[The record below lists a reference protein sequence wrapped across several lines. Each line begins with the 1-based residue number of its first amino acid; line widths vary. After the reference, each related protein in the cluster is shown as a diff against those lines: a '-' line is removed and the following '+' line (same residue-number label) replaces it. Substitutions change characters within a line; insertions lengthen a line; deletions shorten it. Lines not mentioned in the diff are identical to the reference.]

1 MRVVVTRPR
10 AQAARLVHALEEAGH
25 DAVACPLIAIEP
37 LGSDPIDTTGYDWV
51 VITSANGAE
60 QFAHR
65 RTGSLPRV
73 AAVGPATAEAL
84 RAHWIEPALVPED
97 PSQDG
102 LLAELPRPPG
112 RVLLAA
118 AEGARR
124 LLVDELGADFV
135 ALYRT
140 VELRPEVPPADVA
153 VIASPSAARAFAAL
167 RADMPVVTIGPHTT
181 REAHAQGL
189 RVAAQAA
196 RPDAA
201 AVVATISTLPRSWPH
216 GSSPS

>member
-1 MRVVVTRPR
+1 MRVLVTRPR
-10 AQAARLVHALEEAGH
+10 AQAAQLVEALEEAGH
-25 DAVACPLIAIEP
+25 KVVLCPLIAIEP
-37 LGSDPIDTTGYDWV
+37 IGSEAIDTTGYDWV

-60 QFAHR
+60 QFARR
-65 RTGSLPRV
+65 RTGSLRLV
-73 AAVGPATAEAL
+73 AAVGPATADAL
-84 RAHWIEPALVPED
+84 RAHGIEPALVPQD

-102 LLAELPRPPG
+102 LLAELPRPAG

-140 VELRPEVPPADVA
+140 VELRSEPPAGDVA
-153 VIASPSAARAFAAL
+153 VLASPSAARAFAAL
-167 RADMPVVTIGPHTT
+167 DADMPVVTIGPHTT
-181 REAHAQGL
+181 REARTRGL
-189 RVAAQAA
+189 AVAAQAE

-201 AVVATISTLPRSWPH
+201 AVVAAISRLARSWPR
-216 GSSPS
+216 GSLPS